1 MVTMSAK
8 VFVDTNVLL
17 RARSKTA
24 QLHQQANQ
32 LVSEQ
37 RQAGAELWVSRQ
49 ILREYA
55 MQVTR
60 PQTDMKLLSA
70 VELEIELEAI
80 QTFFRVADE
89 TAAVTKQWIALLK
102 QFPTG
107 GKQVHDANI
116 VATMLV
122 NNIGTLLTNNIS
134 DMKRF
139 ESLITIIPLA

>member
-1 MVTMSAK
+1 MTTRGAK
-8 VFVDTNVLL
+8 VFVDTNVIL
-17 RARSKTA
+17 RYRIKVAPLHDKAA
-24 QLHQQANQ
+24 QLIADQKALN
-32 LVSEQ
+32 S
-37 RQAGAELWVSRQ
+37 ELWISRQ
-49 ILREYA
+49 IIREYV
-55 MQVTR
+55 MQITR
-60 PQTDMKLLSA
+60 DQNYMKALTMDEVEKEVQTLTSSFS
-70 VELEIELEAI
+70 I
-80 QTFFRVADE
+80 ADE
-89 TAAVTKQWIALLK
+89 TADVTNQLIALLK

>member
-1 MVTMSAK
+1 MATTGAN
-8 VFVDTNVLL
+8 VFIDTNVLL
-17 RARSKTA
+17 RARTKTA
-24 QLHQQANQ
+24 PLHQEAEQ
-32 LVSEQ
+32 LILSQ

-55 MQVTR
+55 SQVTR
-60 PQTDMKLLSA
+60 PQQYMTMLTA
-70 VELEIELEAI
+70 QQLEIETESI
-80 QTFFRVADE
+80 QTFFRIADE

-122 NNIGTLLTNNIS
+122 NNIGVLLTNNVA
-134 DMKRF
+134 DMKRYA
-139 ESLITIIPLA
+139 SLITIIPLT